1 MVQNK
6 ISPCFFTIHN
16 DENAYQVSYEI
27 TNLCNL
33 KCQHCCNKSTSTE
46 YQGLSKDTIFSLI
59 DELKSINVNSIY
71 MSGGEPTLYPHF
83 SDIVTYIHKN
93 SIDLAL
99 ATNATEINNVLPTL
113 TTFNET
119 REGIFISI
127 DGLEDTHDKLRGK
140 TGAFRNTVNSIKVLL
155 INNIPVRISTVIWK
169 ENLNEL
175 EDLILFIQKIGV
187 YKLHFSML
195 FNTGRAA
202 DNNIGIPEE
211 QYATVCDEVD
221 RLAKKYSNNSFS
233 ISMRRNQPFSVGCDY
248 CYGTE
253 KILHINSK
261 GYVFPCSW
269 IAKTDL
275 GKIYSF
281 KWQPNNFKENLKE
294 LQKFQNLVR
303 KRIELYGYSGCPAVA
318 YEKTKD
324 MYGEDPL
331 NKYLNE
337 K

>member
-1 MVQNK
+1 MINDRN
-6 ISPCFFTIHN
+6 SPCFFTIHE

-33 KCQHCCNKSTSTE
+33 KCKHCCNKSTSTE
-46 YQGLSKDTIFSLI
+46 YLGLSKDTVFLLI

-71 MSGGEPTLYPHF
+71 LSGGEPTLYPHF
-83 SDIVTYIHKN
+83 SDVVHYIHKKN
-93 SIDLAL
+93 IDLAL
-99 ATNATEINNVLPTL
+99 ATNAIEINEVLPAL
-113 TTFNET
+113 TSFNET
-119 REGIFISI
+119 REGVFISI
-127 DGLEDTHDKLRGK
+127 DGIENTHDKFRGK
-140 TGAFRNTVNSIKVLL
+140 TGAFRKTINSIKVLL
-155 INNIPVRISTVIWK
+155 SNNVPVRVSTVIWK
-169 ENLNEL
+169 DNLNEL
-175 EDLILFIQKIGV
+175 EDLILFVKKIGV

-195 FNTGRAA
+195 FNTGRAV

-211 QYATVCDEVD
+211 QYVTVCNTID
-221 RLAKKYSNNSFS
+221 RLAKKYSNNFFS
-233 ISMRRNQPFSVGCDY
+233 ISMRRNHPFSAGCDF
-248 CYGTE
+248 CHGAE

-275 GKIYSF
+275 GKIFSF
-281 KWQPNNFKENLKE
+281 KWQSNNFKENLKE
-294 LQKFQNLVR
+294 LHKFQDLVR

-318 YEKTKD
+318 YEKTKN

-337 K
+337 